1 MHRLKLNVEST
12 TGIEENAWR
21 ISKELK
27 GKKFLI
33 LVDEIFDF
41 IDQHEVMDIQDNLE
55 SKVVLASRLR
65 DICEDMEV
73 DELINV
79 KPLSNHEA
87 FNMFNEKV
95 GRSIHF
101 PRIKP
106 VHELVARECGGLPL
120 LIDRVA

>member
-12 TGIEENAWR
+12 TNIDENAWR

-27 GKKFLI
+27 GKKCLT

-41 IDQHEVMDIQDNLE
+41 IDLHEVMDIQDNLE

-65 DICEDMEV
+65 DICKDMEA

-79 KPLSNHEA
+79 KPLQI
-87 FNMFNEKV
+87 M
-95 GRSIHF
+95 
-101 PRIKP
+101 KP
-106 VHELVARECGGLPL
+106 STCSRKKWGGLFTFLGLSQL
-120 LIDRVA
+120 LSWWLESVGDCRC